1 MYYSDELKPKVYD
14 YTKLSEYN
22 HLPKG
27 AIVIVENPTPH
38 KWMRAIDGWVNITN
52 YNYMNEPPI
61 YFIPDIK
68 IETNNK
74 ENYWK
79 SVKEYFKNLFK

>member
-27 AIVIVENPTPH
+27 AIIIVENPIPH
-38 KWMRAIDGWVNITN
+38 KWMRIEGAWININQYVYEDNPTP
-52 YNYMNEPPI
+52 YILE
-61 YFIPDIK
+61 DIK
-68 IETNNK
+68 EETKSNKLDKIKKFLNNIIK
-74 ENYWK
+74 
-79 SVKEYFKNLFK
+79 